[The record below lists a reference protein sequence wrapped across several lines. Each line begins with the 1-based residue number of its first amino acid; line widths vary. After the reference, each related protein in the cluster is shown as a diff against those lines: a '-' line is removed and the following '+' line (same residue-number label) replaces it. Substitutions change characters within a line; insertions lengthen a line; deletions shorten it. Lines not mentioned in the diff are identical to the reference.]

1 MGEEKKHIEH
11 QVKLMH
17 DEIQHASEQKK
28 NLKHNELFVLDNSLR
43 ESTVGQLRGH
53 TIENKWKI
61 YEQIKKVGFK
71 HIIVASFSHMTRL
84 GDTFIKQLHEKG
96 EDFTNLY
103 AFSEFLESIDKD
115 RVPDTKT
122 VPIGMRK
129 MKDLGIK
136 NAIIEM
142 DLVYKGIDYKKFKV
156 EAINDLLR
164 ERLRWIRKHLAKD
177 AKVFINFRDLPDGM
191 VKKPKRIFKVIR
203 FLSSLPKDERPFGLV
218 TEESGKYLPEQ
229 LGVWMKAI
237 RREMDA
243 CGFQDGHLLIHVH
256 NQWGLQDSTQLEC
269 LANGANGI
277 WASLIIQGAS
287 MGHSCSTVML
297 LNLIRLGNK
306 KVLKQYNC
314 TALREVAQEV
324 CRITTGHDPW
334 PLQVVYGERALDMV
348 FGMPNFTP
356 DKKEFDMATFFGE
369 RHVMRMT
376 TLASPKMIVDR
387 MTFLFGEDR
396 QFTEERGQ
404 RMLEV
409 MLEDLHKNRKE
420 EYMSAVGIALLFDRS
435 GGSLTEKM
443 SDAIAAEEPK
453 RVHAQQLIDEIRAMW
468 DEWDLRDGEKDDK
481 LEFDAFYNG
490 FLAPYF
496 GCYRCDE
503 TKLALKAIDM
513 DEDGSV
519 DWNEFSLY
527 LKWAIRQYPETPTA
541 EELLSIAFRKGL
553 IPAMQDEV
561 LKQA

>member
-1 MGEEKKHIEH
+1 M
-11 QVKLMH
+11 
-17 DEIQHASEQKK
+17 
-28 NLKHNELFVLDNSLR
+28 
-43 ESTVGQLRGH
+43 
-53 TIENKWKI
+53 
-61 YEQIKKVGFK
+61 
-71 HIIVASFSHMTRL
+71 ASFSHMTRL

-103 AFSEFLESIDKD
+103 AFTEFLESIDKD
-115 RVPDTKT
+115 RMPDTKT
-122 VPIGMRK
+122 VPIGLRK

-142 DLVYKGIDYKKFKV
+142 DLVYRGIDYKKFKV
-156 EAINDLLR
+156 KAINDLLQQ
-164 ERLRWIRKHLAKD
+164 RLRWIRKHLAKD

-314 TALREVAQEV
+314 TALREAAQEV

-387 MTFLFGEDR
+387 LTFLFGQDR

-435 GGSLTEKM
+435 GGRLTEKM

-513 DEDGSV
+513 DDDGSV

-561 LKQA
+561 LKEA